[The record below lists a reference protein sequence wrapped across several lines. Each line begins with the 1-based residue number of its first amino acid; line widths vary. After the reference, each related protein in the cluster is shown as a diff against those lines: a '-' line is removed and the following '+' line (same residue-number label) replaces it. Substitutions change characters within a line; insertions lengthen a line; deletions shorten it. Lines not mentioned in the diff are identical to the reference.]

1 MNADRLADIRPRHV
15 EQQAMRFAERI
26 ATNRLIE
33 IRALTE
39 DTKANPVELLQ
50 SIRNIIE
57 RD

>member
-1 MNADRLADIRPRHV
+1 MNADRLAGSRPRHV